1 MRTISIN
8 IFHHHS
14 IAMLKKQTVHVYMNA
29 TQSALLQLF
38 SEACQISTSARIVF
52 YGSACI
58 NARVWDWDCWEYHT
72 CLCNAQ

>member
-29 TQSALLQLF
+29 TQSAF
-38 SEACQISTSARIVF
+38 AAAVF
-52 YGSACI
+52 
-58 NARVWDWDCWEYHT
+58 
-72 CLCNAQ
+72 